1 MTVEQQVR
9 AFFNIPEN
17 KILTPIG
24 VTIEYESMMAR
35 LNIKMRELE
44 KLYSTY
50 MDTVEK
56 DVLLEKGKTVCAL
69 TKISELGFAEKCVKS
84 FEKHGITRLGD
95 VRKVNRKT
103 LEVEKYIGADNVT
116 RLDRII
122 APLDLHYSSET
133 NYQETGDDPIDD
145 TVIDENVDK
154 SVKNDLAAMSDAVKS
169 ELMDAIKAEIKDEI
183 LEELNSSPKSET
195 ETIEE
200 EIIPEQESKDE
211 NKIVETTE
219 IEPENV
225 ENEPVNVEIE
235 TNKAEIESENVE
247 ISQENAAIEA
257 DKVESEVKIEENISD
272 LGAKT
277 DEKPASKRRRARK
290 SEVKKAETVEEITFS
305 LDGDLDVVSCTD
317 ETDEPDKKVGEE
329 DPYEY
334 EKIIPINKPATEV
347 EEEDL
352 EEADPYETNFKME
365 DADEEDYEE
374 EVDFSPENA
383 LTPDDFKD
391 ESENSAEVEMYEMV
405 EESDPENSPEESNE
419 EENEKELLP
428 NTPVSSLSRNSIID
442 DFDEDESDDAGGDGV
457 LSEEYDPALED
468 AMFDKVKDLIE
479 AEEIKDEKTRRGR
492 KRKETLIN
500 DPIFEE
506 ETGVVEEI
514 DISDDDDGSPF

>member
-44 KLYSTY
+44 RLYSTY

-122 APLDLHYSSET
+122 APLDLHYSIEN

-145 TVIDENVDK
+145 TVIDENAEK
-154 SVKNDLAAMSDAVKS
+154 SVKNELAAMSDAVKS

-183 LEELNSSPKSET
+183 LEELNSSPKPET
-195 ETIEE
+195 ETIKD
-200 EIIPEQESKDE
+200 EIIPDKEAKDE
-211 NKIVETTE
+211 NKID
-219 IEPENV
+219 EPT
-225 ENEPVNVEIE
+225 ENEADNVEIE
-235 TNKAEIESENVE
+235 AENAEIEP
-247 ISQENAAIEA
+247 
-257 DKVESEVKIEENISD
+257 DKAESEVKIEENISD
-272 LGAKT
+272 FEAKRA
-277 DEKPASKRRRARK
+277 EKPAPKRRRARK

-305 LDGDLDVVSCTD
+305 LDGDLDVVPCTD
-317 ETDEPDKKVGEE
+317 ETDETETKVSEE

-334 EKIIPINKPATEV
+334 EKIIPINKPDKKL
-347 EEEDL
+347 EEDS
-352 EEADPYETNFKME
+352 EDADPYETNFKME

-391 ESENSAEVEMYEMV
+391 EGENAAEVEMYEMV
-405 EESDPENSPEESNE
+405 EESDPENSPEDTNE
-419 EENEKELLP
+419 EEDEEEEEELSP
-428 NTPVSSLSRNSIID
+428 KSPVSSFSRNSIID
-442 DFDEDESDDAGGDGV
+442 DFDEDETDDAGGDGV
-457 LSEEYDPALED
+457 LSDEYDSKLED

-479 AEEIKDEKTRRGR
+479 AEEIKDEKARRGR
-492 KRKETLIN
+492 KRKEISSN

>member
-35 LNIKMRELE
+35 LNIKIRELE

-145 TVIDENVDK
+145 TVIDENIDK
-154 SVKNDLAAMSDAVKS
+154 SVKNNLAAMSDAVKS

-183 LEELNSSPKSET
+183 LEELNSSPKPET

-225 ENEPVNVEIE
+225 EIEPD
-235 TNKAEIESENVE
+235 KAEIESENIE
-247 ISQENAAIEA
+247 ISQEKVEIEPENAEIEP
-257 DKVESEVKIEENISD
+257 DNVESEAKNEENISD

-277 DEKPASKRRRARK
+277 DEKPAPKRRRTRK

-305 LDGDLDVVSCTD
+305 LDGDLDVVPCTD
-317 ETDEPDKKVGEE
+317 ETDKKLGEE

-334 EKIIPINKPATEV
+334 EKIMPINKPATEV

-391 ESENSAEVEMYEMV
+391 EGENSAEVEMYEMV
-405 EESDPENSPEESNE
+405 EESDPENSSEETNE
-419 EENEKELLP
+419 EEDLLP

-442 DFDEDESDDAGGDGV
+442 DFDEDESDDAGEDSV

-479 AEEIKDEKTRRGR
+479 AEEIKDEKTRRSR

>member
-44 KLYSTY
+44 RLYSTY

-122 APLDLHYSSET
+122 APLDLHYSIEN

-145 TVIDENVDK
+145 TVIDENAEK
-154 SVKNDLAAMSDAVKS
+154 SVKNELAAMSDAVKS
-169 ELMDAIKAEIKDEI
+169 ELMDAIKAEIKGEI
-183 LEELNSSPKSET
+183 LEELNSSPKPET
-195 ETIEE
+195 ETIVE
-200 EIIPEQESKDE
+200 EIIPDKEAKDE

-219 IEPENV
+219 NEADNVEIEPA
-225 ENEPVNVEIE
+225 NVEIE
-235 TNKAEIESENVE
+235 TNKTEIEP
-247 ISQENAAIEA
+247 ENAELEP
-257 DKVESEVKIEENISD
+257 DKAESEVKIEENISD
-272 LGAKT
+272 FEAKR
-277 DEKPASKRRRARK
+277 DEKPAQKRRRARK

-305 LDGDLDVVSCTD
+305 LDGDLDVVPCTD
-317 ETDEPDKKVGEE
+317 ETDETYTKASEE

-334 EKIIPINKPATEV
+334 EKIVPMNKPDKKL
-347 EEEDL
+347 EEDP
-352 EEADPYETNFKME
+352 EEDEPYETNFKME

-391 ESENSAEVEMYEMV
+391 EGENAAEVEMYEMV
-405 EESDPENSPEESNE
+405 EESAPENSNEDTNE
-419 EENEKELLP
+419 EVDEEELSP
-428 NTPVSSLSRNSIID
+428 KSPVSSLSRNSIID

-457 LSEEYDPALED
+457 LSDEYDSKLED

-479 AEEIKDEKTRRGR
+479 AEEIKDEKARRGR
-492 KRKETLIN
+492 KRKEISSN